1 MKRKRVV
8 QILILAGILILLMLT
23 GLMFG
28 SVRLSIKEIFGA
40 LTGEAKTAAVIIKT
54 LRLPR
59 VLGAALSGAALA
71 AAGLLLQTVTD
82 NDLASPNLIG
92 VNSGAGLFVML
103 VLCFMPGVTAVL
115 PAAAFLGALIS
126 SALLIGISDASAM
139 HRSRSALVLSG
150 AAVSALWNAGIAFLS
165 QCFPDVLTSYV
176 WFSTGGFN
184 GVYLS
189 DLPVPAIL
197 ILVGLVLTFLLTPR
211 LGMLVLGDDAA
222 SSLGV
227 HVRRLRMVSV
237 ILASLL
243 AAASVTFAGLLG
255 FVGLMTPHIARKMT
269 GHNMKALF
277 FTSILLG
284 ASLVILSDLLGRTL
298 FAPAEISAG
307 VILALIGAPFF
318 VFLLMAGR
326 KKHAGM

>member
-1 MKRKRVV
+1 LKGKRIRQIVILFAVTVV
-8 QILILAGILILLMLT
+8 LMLAGLML
-23 GLMFG
+23 G
-28 SVRLSIKEIFGA
+28 SVRLSFGEILSA
-40 LTGEAKTAAVIIKT
+40 LTGNEGAAAIIVKT

-92 VNSGAGLFVML
+92 VNSGAGIFVML
-103 VLCFMPGVTAVL
+103 VLCFLPAVTTVL
-115 PAAAFLGALIS
+115 PLAAFLGALIS
-126 SALLIGISDASAM
+126 AFLVIGISSASTM
-139 HRSRSALVLSG
+139 HKSRSSLVLSG

-165 QCFPDVLTSYV
+165 QCFPDVLTSYM

-189 DLPVPAIL
+189 DLGLPAVL
-197 ILVGLVLTFLLTPR
+197 ILFGLAAAFLLTSR
-211 LGMLVLGDDAA
+211 LGILVLGDDAA
-222 SSLGV
+222 SSLAV
-227 HVRRLRMVSV
+227 NVRRLRIASV

-243 AAASVTFAGLLG
+243 SAASVTFAGLLG
-255 FVGLMTPHIARKMT
+255 FVGLMTPHIARKLV

-277 FTSILLG
+277 LTSILLG
-284 ASLVILSDLLGRTL
+284 ASLVVLSDLLGRTL
-298 FAPAEISAG
+298 FAPSEVSAG

-318 VFLLMAGR
+318 VFLLIAGR
-326 KKHAGM
+326 KRHA